1 MAFAV
6 APVLTIEG
14 IRWEELFSLFKGEMV
29 IRNWNTDLINY
40 VHVQKLDV
48 FGAGTSWEQSSGPCA
63 AAWVA

>member
-6 APVLTIEG
+6 APVLTIKDA
-14 IRWEELFSLFKGEMV
+14 RWGELFSLFKGEMV

-40 VHVQKLDV
+40 VHVQKLDM
-48 FGAGTSWEQSSGPCA
+48 FGTNGEETSGPSA